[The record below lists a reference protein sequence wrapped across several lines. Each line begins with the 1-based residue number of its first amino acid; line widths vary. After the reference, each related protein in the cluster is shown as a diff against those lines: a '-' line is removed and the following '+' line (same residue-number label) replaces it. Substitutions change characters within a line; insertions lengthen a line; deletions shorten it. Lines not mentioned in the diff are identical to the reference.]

1 MSSEVEAGSEAI
13 NWEAVAKA
21 LGVPVRT
28 LPVVKS
34 RSLEAETAASVVP
47 QVAGEVVKPVRHVA
61 GDYALTDAEWA
72 IVEPLIPRGPGAGG
86 KRDRLFINACLYRQR
101 TLGSGRE
108 WASAPE
114 AREIPLKS
122 LQGRFYRWIDSNFF
136 QELAAA
142 VEATSLDERR
152 KSEFRAMA
160 SEATVRRVK
169 VLALRA
175 S

>member
-28 LPVVKS
+28 LPIVKS
-34 RSLEAETAASVVP
+34 RNLEAETTATVVP

-61 GDYALTDAEWA
+61 GDYALTDAEWTV
-72 IVEPLIPRGPGAGG
+72 VEASFPRGPGGKG
-86 KRDRLFINACLYRQR
+86 KRDREFINACIFRHR

-108 WASAPE
+108 WASSPE
-114 AREIPLKS
+114 AAVIPLKT
-122 LQGRFYRWIDSNFF
+122 LAGRYLRFCMNRWWE
-136 QELAAA
+136 QLAAA
-142 VEATSLDERR
+142 VEASDLSESR
-152 KSEFRAMA
+152 KREFRAM
-160 SEATVRRVK
+160 SVEATKRREK